1 MIKKI
6 PTYLF
11 LILMLLL
18 TGYPFLWMF
27 ISSFKTNIEFFD
39 NPWGLPKTWVV
50 ENYTNAWENG
60 IQNYL
65 LNSLIVTFVTVVGT
79 LLTAAM
85 ISFILARRPFKGSGL
100 LLSLFVTGIIIP
112 FHSTLIPLFLIMQ
125 KLHLL
130 NTRFSLYLPYI
141 AFSLPVAV
149 FLLYGFFKQL
159 PKELEEAALI
169 DGSGIYRMFFQIF
182 LPLSRAILATVAI
195 LAAINAWNEF
205 MLALVFLSDNTI
217 QTLPIGLMSFQGAFT
232 TDYAGVS
239 AALVM
244 SALPVIL
251 LYVLFQ
257 ENVTKGLTAGAVKG

>member
-1 MIKKI
+1 MKKI

-11 LILMLLL
+11 LTVMLLV
-18 TGYPFLWMF
+18 TGFPFLWMF

-39 NPWGLPKTWVV
+39 NPWGFPKNWVF
-50 ENYTNAWENG
+50 ENYANAWSNG

-65 LNSLIVTFVTVVGT
+65 LNSVLVTFVTVVGT

-85 ISFILARRPFKGSGL
+85 IAFILARRPFKSSGL
-100 LLSLFVTGIIIP
+100 ILSLFVAGIIIP

-125 KLHLL
+125 KLKLL
-130 NTRFSLYLPYI
+130 NTHVSLYLPYI

-169 DGSGIYRMFFQIF
+169 DGAGIYRIFFTIF

-205 MLALVFLSDNTI
+205 MLALVFLSDSAI

-232 TDYAGVS
+232 TDYAGLS
-239 AALVM
+239 AALVI
-244 SALPVIL
+244 SALPVLL